1 MTALVK
7 RNSKHTHAH
16 TQWSECVQ
24 LGGSALGS
32 PLGCWRCRG
41 SRHVSN
47 LAAVPWAHPS
57 GWPAPRSRDAEASA
71 LRQWVLGSPLSCRAL
86 DSPSGLPAPRSRDA
100 SASALGQWVLDVGTP
115 AGGAPL
121 GAPTRG
127 RRAKRGAPSSVGAP
141 SAREAQIC
149 RRQGVPRAN
158 AGEARQ
164 GGPQRPGSSTGVLH
178 EPAICR
184 RVALGRSPSLS
195 HASHLTAFERRKVYF
210 SLFQG
215 KRCEARMPIN
225 VNASI
230 ENWSYLP

>member
-1 MTALVK
+1 MY
-7 RNSKHTHAH
+7 
-16 TQWSECVQ
+16 SE
-24 LGGSALGS
+24 S
-32 PLGCWRCRG
+32 RG

-47 LAAVPWAHPS
+47 LTAVPWAHPS

-184 RVALGRSPSLS
+184 RVALGRSHSLS
-195 HASHLTAFERRKVYF
+195 HAIHLTAF
-210 SLFQG
+210 
-215 KRCEARMPIN
+215 
-225 VNASI
+225 
-230 ENWSYLP
+230 

>member
-1 MTALVK
+1 MLCRCRVLGHPSGVQAP
-7 RNSKHTHAH
+7 
-16 TQWSECVQ
+16 WSECVQ

-47 LAAVPWAHPS
+47 LTAVPWAHPS

-184 RVALGRSPSLS
+184 RVALGRSPFLS
-195 HASHLTAFERRKVYF
+195 HASHLTAFPVGPTGT
-210 SLFQG
+210 SWM
-215 KRCEARMPIN
+215 A
-225 VNASI
+225 
-230 ENWSYLP
+230 